1 VAEIRAQDV
10 QALRRATGAG
20 ILDAKKALEEAGGDL
35 ERAAQIL
42 REKGIVS
49 AAKRADRESSEGAV
63 ALSMVDE
70 RVGALVEL
78 RCETDFVAKSPD
90 FVNTANEI
98 AAAVASDGV
107 EAAEKFTDMVDSLR
121 IGLKENISLGRIVR
135 LEASEG
141 QRVSGYLHV
150 QADRGVNGV
159 LVQLQGGSSELAHDL
174 ALHIAFSRPR
184 YLDRAQVEPEVV
196 EQERATLETL
206 TRNEGKPEAALPKI
220 VAGRMEGFYKSV
232 CLLDQPFVKDEKRAV
247 KDVLQGA
254 TIVAFAQVV
263 VGE

>member
-107 EAAEKFTDMVDSLR
+107 EVAEKFTDMVDSLR